1 MIRTWLLL
9 LSWLWASDSMKDI
22 GVVLMAV
29 LTAMMTGNLMGT
41 EEAEYRVILQQDAF
55 EIREYAP
62 SIIAEVVVN
71 GGFEDASGTAFR
83 KLFNYI
89 SGDNKRRDKIAMT
102 APVSQKPESEKI
114 AMTSP
119 VGQRASGQGWAVSFM
134 MPASYTI
141 ETIPVPDDPAVV
153 LREVPAHRVAAVRY
167 SGGWG
172 EERYQKHLAL
182 LWEWIEQKKLEAVD
196 EPVWARYNAPFTPWF
211 MRRNE
216 ILVALAP

>member
-1 MIRTWLLL
+1 
-9 LSWLWASDSMKDI
+9 MKNR
-22 GVVLMAV
+22 GVMLIAVFSVMTTGHLMA
-29 LTAMMTGNLMGT
+29 T
-41 EEAEYRVILQQDAF
+41 EEAEYRVLLQEDAF

-62 SIIAEVVVN
+62 SIVAEVIVN
-71 GGFEDASGTAFR
+71 GDFEDASSAAFR

-89 SGDNKRRDKIAMT
+89 SGDNTRRDKIAMT
-102 APVSQKPESEKI
+102 APVSQKSEPEKI

-153 LREVPAHRVAAVRY
+153 LREVPAYRAAAVRY
-167 SGGWG
+167 SGGWS
-172 EERYQKHLAL
+172 EERYEKHLVL
-182 LWEWIEQKKLEAVD
+182 LQEWIEQSSLEVVG

-216 ILVALAP
+216 ILVELAP